1 MSDLLDSLARFD
13 PDELYS
19 PAVALTVD
27 IRDNSRELPV
37 HRHRKGQLVL
47 AARGSVTCEVPSGLW
62 IVPPHG
68 AVWIPGGMPHTNR
81 VSLNGRICLLFVEPD
96 AAALPAG
103 CCTLSVSP
111 LLRELIQRLAE
122 LPRSYSADGP
132 TGRLVAVLLDE
143 LVQMPAEQLHLPI
156 TAEPRLRRI
165 ADALMNDPSDRSTMA
180 EWARR
185 VSIGERTLARLIV
198 GETGMTFGRWRQQLH
213 IVIALQRLSAGM
225 TVQVVAQ
232 DLGYESVSAF
242 ITMFKKVLGKPPA
255 RYLVERGESLR
266 LRRAASESRP

>member
-96 AAALPAG
+96 AAALPAS

-111 LLRELIQRLAE
+111 LLRELILRLVE
-122 LPRSYSADGP
+122 LPQSYSTAGS

-165 ADALMNDPSDRSTMA
+165 ANALMNDPSDRSTIA

-198 GETGMTFGRWRQQLH
+198 DETGMTFGRWRQQLH

-266 LRRAASESRP
+266 LRRATSESPP

>member
-96 AAALPAG
+96 AAALPAS

-111 LLRELIQRLAE
+111 LLRELILRLVE
-122 LPRSYSADGP
+122 LPQSYSTDGP

-213 IVIALQRLSAGM
+213 IVIALQRLSAGT

-266 LRRAASESRP
+266 LRRATSEPPP